1 VPRALTIA
9 AALVLAS
16 LAVGCGGGDEAT
28 APGTITVSTSVPA
41 SSTTTSTATTT
52 AAPDAGGAVGSG
64 TEQPQ
69 PGSGSGAPNAAIAAA
84 AVLTVGGTPQQ
95 ACGTFVTEAFIRTAY
110 GGEEN
115 CIAAR
120 RPEALAR
127 SILVGPDGDANSTRI
142 TVVPD
147 GGPYDGVKVV
157 VDLVEEDGGFR
168 VDGLDANVPAG
179 P

>member
-1 VPRALTIA
+1 MRRALTIA
-9 AALVLAS
+9 VALVPLVAA
-16 LAVGCGGGDEAT
+16 LAVGCGGGDESA
-28 APGTITVSTSVPA
+28 APSTLTVSTAP
-41 SSTTTSTATTT
+41 TSTATTT
-52 AAPDAGGAVGSG
+52 TAEPAPDAEGAGGTAS
-64 TEQPQ
+64 EQPQ
-69 PGSGSGAPNAAIAAA
+69 PGSGSGAPNAVIAAA
-84 AVLTVGGTPQQ
+84 AVLTRGGTPQQ
-95 ACGTFVTEAFIRTAY
+95 ACGTFVTEAFISTAY

-115 CIAAR
+115 CVAAR

-127 SILVGPDGDANSTRI
+127 SILVGPEGDASSTTI

-147 GGPYDGVKVV
+147 GGPYDGVKVA